1 MTNRDDG
8 HATKSSS
15 VKTLFAMVITRIL
28 FGYGGAVED
37 LLGQGKIQAVLFKI
51 AFAFGF
57 CPCVVHS
64 LHYIYERM
72 YLIALIRCK
81 KGDRSLPFLFGWGR
95 CAHRNPTIF
104 EVVGLRDEAANPTYV
119 LLVGLNPTYHEASN
133 MNVVRLVTEPTAL
146 REEPL

>member
-8 HATKSSS
+8 HATKSSGI
-15 VKTLFAMVITRIL
+15 KTLFAMVITRIL

-81 KGDRSLPFLFGWGR
+81 KGDRSLPFLFL
-95 CAHRNPTIF
+95 CHYNT
-104 EVVGLRDEAANPTYV
+104 ANRVV
-119 LLVGLNPTYHEASN
+119 LLRTMLLTSKLFLFCQSLQRGY
-133 MNVVRLVTEPTAL
+133 RL
-146 REEPL
+146 RSKQNQSC

>member
-81 KGDRSLPFLFGWGR
+81 KGDRSLFFLFCRRSLMGFVGT
-95 CAHRNPTIF
+95 NLF
-104 EVVGLRDEAANPTYV
+104 VQVVVSEGYD
-119 LLVGLNPTYHEASN
+119 
-133 MNVVRLVTEPTAL
+133 
-146 REEPL
+146 